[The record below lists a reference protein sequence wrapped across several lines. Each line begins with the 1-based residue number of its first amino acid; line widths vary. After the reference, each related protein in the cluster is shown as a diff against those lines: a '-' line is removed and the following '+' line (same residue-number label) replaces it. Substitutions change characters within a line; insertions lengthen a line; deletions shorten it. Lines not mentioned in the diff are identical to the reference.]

1 MVFAGDAVCYR
12 ARQSEPICLGKTM
25 SALTGLSEIVGFF
38 SYSREDDE
46 DSEGGLSRLRDRIQ
60 RELSS
65 QLGRSRGD
73 FRLWQDKAAIAH
85 GTHWENEIK
94 SAITDSIFFIP
105 IITPR
110 AIKSR
115 HCAYE
120 FELFL
125 VREAELGRDDLVFP
139 ILYIPVPELE
149 REESWRE
156 HAVLKIIGARQ
167 YLDWTDLRHHDASS
181 VEVRTKVEQFCH
193 NISNALRKQWL
204 TPEDRRQRQ
213 ELEARQRAEEEQQ
226 RAAAD
231 GAARR
236 REKQEKKRAV
246 AKAKAAQQAQQIRQ
260 TAAAKADAGAPGQ
273 DRPRSWHRTLLAA
286 GALVAAVAV
295 GAVVWMLV
303 PKPHTAP
310 SSQQQPTT
318 AAGPAAQPR
327 TQPQTTLKPMETFAD
342 CAGCPQMVAL
352 PPGQF
357 MMGSSQADIDNG
369 LARANE
375 GPQHKVVIPQ
385 PFAVGR
391 FEVTRDQF
399 EAFVDATGYKFSNRC
414 VTFEN
419 NTPQERSD
427 RSFRNPGFT
436 QTGTNP
442 AVCIGWTDAK
452 AYVAWLA
459 QSTGKP
465 YRLLSESE
473 WEYAS
478 RAGSTL
484 RYGFGDD
491 ATDLCQYANGADQSA
506 KQAKL
511 PSDYAYMACSDGYAH
526 TAPVGS
532 FKPNGWSLSDT
543 LGNAWELTE
552 DCYAADYTTMPAD
565 GSPREAADC
574 PTRTAR
580 GGSWFSNASSLRPA
594 VRAGANPDQRHDDLG
609 FRVARSLTQ

>member
-1 MVFAGDAVCYR
+1 
-12 ARQSEPICLGKTM
+12 M
-25 SALTGLSEIVGFF
+25 SALTDLSELVGFF

-85 GTHWENEIK
+85 GTYWENEIK
-94 SAITDSIFFIP
+94 SAITHSIFFIP
-105 IITPR
+105 IVTPR

-115 HCAYE
+115 HCATE
-120 FELFL
+120 FESFL
-125 VREAELGRDDLVFP
+125 AREAELGRDDLVFP
-139 ILYIPVPELE
+139 ILYIPVPALE

-156 HAVLKIIGARQ
+156 HAMLKIIGTRQ

-181 VEVRTKVEQFCH
+181 IEVRTKVEQFCR

-204 TPEDRRQRQ
+204 TPEERRQHQ
-213 ELEARQRAEEEQQ
+213 EAEARQRAEEEQQ
-226 RAAAD
+226 RAEAEVAARQRAEEEQQRAAVD
-231 GAARR
+231 AAARR
-236 REKQEKKRAV
+236 RAEQEKERA
-246 AKAKAAQQAQQIRQ
+246 AAEAKAAQRAQQVRQ
-260 TAAAKADAGAPGQ
+260 TAAAKADAGAAGQ
-273 DRPRSWHRTLLAA
+273 DRPPSRHRAPLAA
-286 GALVAAVAV
+286 GALVAAVAI
-295 GAVVWMLV
+295 GAAVWMLV
-303 PKPHTAP
+303 PKPHTAPP

-327 TQPQTTLKPMETFAD
+327 TQLQRTLKPMETFAD

-352 PPGQF
+352 AAGQF
-357 MMGSSQADIDNG
+357 MMGSSQDDIDNG
-369 LARANE
+369 LAGANE

-414 VTFEN
+414 VTFES
-419 NTPQERSD
+419 NTPQERPD

-452 AYVAWLA
+452 AYVAWLV

-478 RAGSTL
+478 RGGSTS

-491 ATDLCQYANGADQSA
+491 AADLCQYANGADQSA
-506 KQAKL
+506 EQAKL

-532 FKPNGWSLSDT
+532 FKANGWSLSDT

-565 GSPREAADC
+565 GSAREAADC
-574 PTRTAR
+574 PARTAR

-594 VRAGANPDQRHDDLG
+594 VRAGAAPDQRHDDLG
-609 FRVARSLTQ
+609 FRVARSFAQ